1 MGAPHAWPGPGYD
14 NLKQDQQ
21 TSNAVDPTKGLL
33 TRRGLLQLAAG
44 AGVVTMTGGLLD
56 AMVIEPRWLQL
67 NRVEIPVPNL
77 PRAWDGFRIAQLSD
91 IHLGRFTGIGLL
103 QEAVALAN
111 SEKPDFVALTGDYV
125 SRTNAVTPELSQTLS
140 MLRAPLGVAACLG
153 NHDYWTDIE
162 QVKQSLRQAGIRV
175 LVNARFMMYRNG
187 APLCIAGIDDPL
199 TGQPDIAPALAGVPD
214 DVCRIVLCHNPDFV
228 LEVPENIPV
237 NLMLCGHT
245 HGGQAN
251 LPILGPIKMGIQAR
265 KYARG
270 LVLDPPFPV
279 FTSVGIGTVL
289 MPIRF
294 RCRPEVAILTL
305 RRA

>member
-1 MGAPHAWPGPGYD
+1 MPFLRVDGTRDRSLNQNA
-14 NLKQDQQ
+14 Q
-21 TSNAVDPTKGLL
+21 TSSNQPDDEKLI

-44 AGVVTMTGGLLD
+44 AGVVAMTGGLLD

-67 NRVEIPVPNL
+67 NRVEIPVPKL
-77 PRAWDGFRIAQLSD
+77 PRAWDGLKLAHLSD
-91 IHLGRFTGIGLL
+91 THLGRFTGIGLL
-103 QEAVALAN
+103 QEAVAMAN
-111 SEKPDFVALTGDYV
+111 AEKPDMVMLTGDYV

-153 NHDYWTDIE
+153 NHDYWTDVE
-162 QVKQSLRQAGIRV
+162 QVKQSIRQAGIRM
-175 LVNARFMMYRNG
+175 LVNARFLMYRNG
-187 APLCIAGIDDPL
+187 EPLCVAGVDDPL
-199 TGQPDIAPALAGVPD
+199 TGQPDIVSALAGVPD
-214 DVCRIVLCHNPDFV
+214 DVCRIVLCHNPDYIT
-228 LEVPENIPV
+228 EVPPNIPV

-251 LPILGPIKMGIQAR
+251 LPFLGPIKMGIQAR

-270 LVLDPPFPV
+270 LVTDPPFPV
-279 FTSVGIGTVL
+279 YTSVGIGTVL

-305 RRA
+305 RSA

>member
-1 MGAPHAWPGPGYD
+1 MTTGRKTASGFD
-14 NLKQDQQ
+14 VLEQDRQ
-21 TSNAVDPTKGLL
+21 TSKDATEPTKTM
-33 TRRGLLQLAAG
+33 TRRGLLQMTAG
-44 AGVVTMTGGLLD
+44 AGVVAMTAGLLD

-67 NRVEIPVPNL
+67 NRVEIPVPRL
-77 PRAWDGFRIAQLSD
+77 PRAWDGFRIAHLSD

-103 QEAVALAN
+103 QEAIALAN
-111 SEKPDFVALTGDYV
+111 GEKPDFVALTGDYV
-125 SRTNAVTPELSQTLS
+125 SRTNDVTPELAQTLS

-162 QVKQSLRQAGIRV
+162 QVKQSIRQAGIRV
-175 LVNARFMMYRNG
+175 LVNARFMMYRN
-187 APLCIAGIDDPL
+187 ASPLCIAGIDDPL
-199 TGQPDIAPALAGVPD
+199 TGQPDIVSALAGVPD

-228 LEVPENIPV
+228 TEVPPNIPV

-251 LPILGPIKMGIQAR
+251 LPLLGPIKMGIQSR
-265 KYARG
+265 KYAKG

-294 RCRPEVAILTL
+294 RCRPEVAVLTL
-305 RRA
+305 RSA